1 MPLLHRIYDGKMQ
14 TDFIL
19 WIKWGLMGRADI
31 LLNMLLSPT
40 SPIIFKRASI
50 KYELLLMQNSTVIF
64 KGADIWITV
73 SGTWMYGFN
82 ALDWHHSR
90 YWPNQ
95 TIQSNTVYGSH
106 YKSSAVSFIFLFL
119 VLKSLTKEEPNARHG
134 GRRAKASFDYELM
147 SKVQHPK
154 CKKQKEK

>member
-1 MPLLHRIYDGKMQ
+1 
-14 TDFIL
+14 
-19 WIKWGLMGRADI
+19 MGRADI

-50 KYELLLMQNSTVIF
+50 KYELLLMQNST
-64 KGADIWITV
+64 A
-73 SGTWMYGFN
+73 
-82 ALDWHHSR
+82 
-90 YWPNQ
+90 Q
-95 TIQSNTVYGSH
+95 
-106 YKSSAVSFIFLFL
+106 FL